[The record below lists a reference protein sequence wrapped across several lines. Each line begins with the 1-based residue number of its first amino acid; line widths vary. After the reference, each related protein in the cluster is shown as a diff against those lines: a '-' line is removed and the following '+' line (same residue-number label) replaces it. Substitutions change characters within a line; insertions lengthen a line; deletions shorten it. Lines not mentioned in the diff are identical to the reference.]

1 MKEFFRF
8 SMGLCVGYWVCA
20 AVVFFWPESTSIYF
34 DGWVAGQEFCKATD
48 ETPINQPLPLAEQL
62 RRKK

>member
-1 MKEFFRF
+1 MNFFLGF
-8 SMGLCVGYWVCA
+8 SFGVLL
-20 AVVFFWPESTSIYF
+20 VFGIVFYWPEATGNYY
-34 DGWVAGQEFCKATD
+34 DGWVAGQELCKATD